1 MKFKAGR
8 YNSVFIC
15 LLTLRSGVMSLT
27 RKNKKEKVREPR
39 TKITWKEVKRQK
51 VLLFWAAIMVAYGV
65 IFLLSAARWLGNG
78 ISGLQTKTWYIPFC
92 ICWIGQIQDAV
103 LGYDI
108 YPCYK
113 KYTCNGCYQSGCNF
127 CHSHS
132 ICNLTE

>member
-1 MKFKAGR
+1 MK
-8 YNSVFIC
+8 SVEENR
-15 LLTLRSGVMSLT
+15 TNK
-27 RKNKKEKVREPR
+27 KNKKEKVREPR
-39 TKITWKEVKRQK
+39 TKITWKEVKTSESAA
-51 VLLFWAAIMVAYGV
+51 VLGSNNGGIWSYI
-65 IFLLSAARWLGNG
+65 LLSTARWLGNG

-132 ICNLTE
+132 ICNLN